1 MDIKVNEYIIFL
13 NENFYKIRENVLEKS
28 SKKLL
33 ELAFTNFLLSFFL
46 DVSISGRIIMMKRY
60 TKP

>member
-46 DVSISGRIIMMKRY
+46 DVSISG
-60 TKP
+60 

>member
-33 ELAFTNFLLSFFL
+33 ELAFTNVLLSFFL
-46 DVSISGRIIMMKRY
+46 DVSISG
-60 TKP
+60 

>member
-46 DVSISGRIIMMKRY
+46 DVSIFKKHY
-60 TKP
+60 FFFFL

>member
-13 NENFYKIRENVLEKS
+13 NENFYKIREIVLEKS

-33 ELAFTNFLLSFFL
+33 ASTNFLLSFFL
-46 DVSISGRIIMMKRY
+46 DV
-60 TKP
+60 